1 MSGIINTSG
10 TLNQAAAHDT
20 SLYDP
25 TIHDNQIVAL
35 YETDAQARSAQQTLV
50 SAGFPATSMQIV
62 ARDSGAAT
70 SGTTGAT
77 GVADEGLWGSIK
89 SLFVP
94 DEDRTTYNTAV
105 ARGHAMLVVTP
116 TGSMDRQHL
125 IHTLESTD
133 PLDFDA
139 KLEEWRQSGYD
150 TTGSAMGTS
159 TSNTATAG
167 HAVDA
172 GMNTG
177 YATGAA
183 AATGATAMG
192 LAAQPNATTA
202 ATTGTVAP
210 AMTGRTAATV
220 GGDETL
226 KVMEERLRVGK
237 REVATGAVRIRSYI
251 VERPVEEK
259 ITLHEERVGIERHAV
274 DRPASAADFA
284 AFEERTIEARA
295 TSEEAVVGKEARVV
309 EEIGLKKE
317 AVDRV
322 ETVRDTV
329 RRTEV
334 EIEDPVKTTG
344 TLGGTTSTTTS
355 VNPNSTPGANTSGAN
370 SPRK

>member
-1 MSGIINTSG
+1 MSGTTNTTG

-25 TIHDNQIVAL
+25 TVHDNQIVAL
-35 YETDAQARSAQQTLV
+35 YETDAQARTAQQTLV
-50 SAGFPATSMQIV
+50 SAGFPASAMQIV
-62 ARDSGAAT
+62 ARDSGTGAA
-70 SGTTGAT
+70 GTTGAT
-77 GVADEGLWGSIK
+77 DEGLWGSIK

-116 TGSMDRQHL
+116 TSSMDRQHL

-139 KLEEWRQSGYD
+139 KLEEWRQTGYD

-177 YATGAA
+177 YATGATPVTA
-183 AATGATAMG
+183 TPARMTGQAATTGQATATGQMPAATGA
-192 LAAQPNATTA
+192 
-202 ATTGTVAP
+202 
-210 AMTGRTAATV
+210 
-220 GGDETL
+220 DTL

-237 REVATGAVRIRSYI
+237 REVAAGAVRIRSYI

-259 ITLHEERVGIERHAV
+259 ITLHEERVGVERHPV
-274 DRPASAADFA
+274 DRAASPADFA

-295 TSEEAVVGKEARVV
+295 TSEEAVVSKDARVV
-309 EEIGLKKE
+309 EEVGLKKE
-317 AVDRV
+317 ATDRV
-322 ETVRDTV
+322 ETIRDTV
-329 RRTEV
+329 RKTEV
-334 EIEDPVKTTG
+334 EIEDPVKDAG
-344 TLGGTTSTTTS
+344 TLGSTTTTTKT
-355 VNPNSTPGANTSGAN
+355 VNPNTTPGATTSGAN

>member
-1 MSGIINTSG
+1 MSGTTNTSG

-25 TIHDNQIVAL
+25 TVHDNQIVAL
-35 YETDAQARSAQQTLV
+35 YETDAQARTAQQTLV
-50 SAGFPATSMQIV
+50 SAGFPASSMQIV
-62 ARDSGAAT
+62 ARDSGSGAA
-70 SGTTGAT
+70 GTTGAT
-77 GVADEGLWGSIK
+77 DEGLWGSIK

-116 TGSMDRQHL
+116 TNSMDRQHL

-139 KLEEWRQSGYD
+139 KLEEWRQTGYD
-150 TTGSAMGTS
+150 TTGSAAGTS

-177 YATGAA
+177 YATAA
-183 AATGATAMG
+183 GTGVG
-192 LAAQPNATTA
+192 A
-202 ATTGTVAP
+202 ATTGLAGQPKATTATTAVSGAP
-210 AMTGRTAATV
+210 AATTGQMAAT
-220 GGDETL
+220 DANTL

-237 REVATGAVRIRSYI
+237 REVAAGAVRIRSYI

-259 ITLHEERVGIERHAV
+259 ITLHEERVGIERRPV
-274 DRPASAADFA
+274 DRAASPADFA

-295 TSEEAVVGKEARVV
+295 TSEEAVVSKDARVI

-317 AVDRV
+317 ASDRV

-329 RRTEV
+329 RKTEV
-334 EIEDPVKTTG
+334 EIEDPVKDTS
-344 TLGGTTSTTTS
+344 TLGSTTTKTT
-355 VNPNSTPGANTSGAN
+355 VANPNTTPGATTSGAN